1 MLIVVAVWFGNKHH
15 RTGIESS
22 GAGSDYSIIVGSD
35 DSGVGGRTTVPPL
48 PPLSKTQSLPSSQ
61 RC

>member
-1 MLIVVAVWFGNKHH
+1 MLIVVAVWFCNKHH

-22 GAGSDYSIIVGSD
+22 GAGGDYSIIVGSD

-48 PPLSKTQSLPSSQ
+48 PPLS
-61 RC
+61 